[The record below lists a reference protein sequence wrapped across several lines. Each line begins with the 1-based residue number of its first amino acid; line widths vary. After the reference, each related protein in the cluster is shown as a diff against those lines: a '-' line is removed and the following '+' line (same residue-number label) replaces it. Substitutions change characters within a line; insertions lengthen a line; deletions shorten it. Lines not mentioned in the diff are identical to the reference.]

1 MEKAKV
7 YMTKTMTPQALVKM
21 YEALGISLPG
31 KVAVKIHSGEVGN
44 QNFICPAFMEQ
55 MIHHV
60 NGTIVECNTAY
71 EGKRDTTEAHKETM
85 KLHGWSAI
93 ADVDIMD
100 ETDEIAL
107 PVANGFHLKENY
119 VGANLRNYDSM
130 LVLSHFK
137 GHPMGGYGGALKNIS
152 IGIASSHGKAHI
164 HGVGDPQQI
173 WTADHDSFLE
183 SMADAAQSITTYFQD
198 RIVYINIMMNM
209 SVDCDCCAVAEDPA
223 IADIGILSS
232 LDPVALDQACLDMVY
247 HCDDPNKGHLI
258 ERIESRNGV
267 HTIEAA
273 EQLQIGSREY
283 ELIEVAG

>member
-44 QNFICPAFMEQ
+44 QNFIRPAFMEQ

-137 GHPMGGYGGALKNIS
+137 VHPMGGYGGALKNI
-152 IGIASSHGKAHI
+152 
-164 HGVGDPQQI
+164 
-173 WTADHDSFLE
+173 
-183 SMADAAQSITTYFQD
+183 
-198 RIVYINIMMNM
+198 
-209 SVDCDCCAVAEDPA
+209 
-223 IADIGILSS
+223 
-232 LDPVALDQACLDMVY
+232 
-247 HCDDPNKGHLI
+247 
-258 ERIESRNGV
+258 
-267 HTIEAA
+267 
-273 EQLQIGSREY
+273 
-283 ELIEVAG
+283 